1 MRERPRGEGKSLSAC
16 VLCCVMISC
25 AESNQRLSYDVIYSH
40 RASPVPDALKTTLR
54 RRAAMMAVTFY
65 NQSGWPLFRYAGSS
79 SSESQAVSEAQGA
92 FAAAVAA
99 IAANRSLDAVDDD
112 LVVDDTKTK
121 VQRVATREGWQLNYF
136 VRIAGELKDPPP
148 PGSLSRSNA
157 NGLLRAVIGAD
168 ERLLSAMTDG
178 LAIEVCPY
186 HEWSQRTGWV
196 RIGCSF
202 RTRDVTGRCADIRP
216 KSPALRAAVRLI
228 SLHHL
233 LAARETGQQRLADR
247 KEIGSHSLGS
257 ATLRA
262 ALRASG
268 VRAPAALITWLRDC
282 GHNEIADHVEM
293 AMKDMAPSTS

>member
-1 MRERPRGEGKSLSAC
+1 MGGESRSAC
-16 VLCCVMISC
+16 VLICMMILCVK
-25 AESNQRLSYDVIYSH
+25 SNHVMSYDVIYSH
-40 RASPVPDALKTTLR
+40 RASPAPDALKTTLR
-54 RRAAMMAVTFY
+54 RRATMMAVTFY

-79 SSESQAVSEAQGA
+79 SSEPQAVAEAQGA

-99 IAANRSLDAVDDD
+99 IAASCCLDEADDD

-148 PGSLSRSNA
+148 PGSLSRSDA
-157 NGLLRAVIGAD
+157 NVLLRAVIGAD

-216 KSPALRAAVRLI
+216 RSPEIRAAVRLI

-233 LAARETGQQRLADR
+233 LAAGETGQQRLTDR

-262 ALRASG
+262 ALRVRG

-282 GHNEIADHVEM
+282 GHNEIADRVEM
-293 AMKDMAPSTS
+293 ATKGMAPSTS

>member
-1 MRERPRGEGKSLSAC
+1 MRERPAGEGEFLSAC
-16 VLCCVMISC
+16 VPFCVMISY
-25 AESNQRLSYDVIYSH
+25 AESNHRMSYRVIYPH
-40 RASPVPDALKTTLR
+40 RASPAPDALKTPLR
-54 RRAAMMAVTFY
+54 RRTAMVAVTFY
-65 NQSGWPLFRYAGSS
+65 NQSGWPLFRYAVSS
-79 SSESQAVSEAQGA
+79 GSESQAVAEAQGA

-99 IAANRSLDAVDDD
+99 IAANRSLDAADDD
-112 LVVDDTKTK
+112 LVVDDTRTK

-136 VRIAGELKDPPP
+136 VRIAGELKDPPA
-148 PGSLSRSNA
+148 PGLLSRSDA

-178 LAIEVCPY
+178 AAIEVCPY

-216 KSPALRAAVRLI
+216 RSPEIRAAVRLI

-233 LAARETGQQRLADR
+233 LAARETGQHRLSDR

-262 ALRASG
+262 ALRARG

-282 GHNEIADHVEM
+282 GHNEIADRVEM
-293 AMKDMAPSTS
+293 ATKGMAPSTS